1 MSTSSVVATKKEFC
15 LSETKF
21 QDAARQQD
29 GLLAAWEKHCLVWL
43 AHRMPAGVQPD
54 HLTLLGFA
62 AMLFAGASYALAA
75 WWPPM
80 LLVVNFWL
88 AVNWF
93 GDSLDGTL
101 ARVRNRQRPRYGVY
115 VDHMVD
121 AFGTLFLVGG
131 LALSGYMGERVA
143 VAVLVAFYLLAIN
156 SYLATYAL
164 GTFQLSFCRFGPTEA
179 RILLAIG
186 NVVAL
191 VRPTVTAFGPP
202 LRFFDVGGAVAVAAM
217 LVVLGVSVVSNT
229 RKLYLAER
237 V

>member
-1 MSTSSVVATKKEFC
+1 MRSPR
-15 LSETKF
+15 LM
-21 QDAARQQD
+21 
-29 GLLAAWEKHCLVWL
+29 WL
-43 AHRMPAGVQPD
+43 GV
-54 HLTLLGFA
+54 G
-62 AMLFAGASYALAA
+62 
-75 WWPPM
+75 
-80 LLVVNFWL
+80 
-88 AVNWF
+88 
-93 GDSLDGTL
+93 
-101 ARVRNRQRPRYGVY
+101 
-115 VDHMVD
+115 
-121 AFGTLFLVGG
+121 
-131 LALSGYMGERVA
+131 

-229 RKLYLAER
+229 RKLYRAER